1 MWRCMEMFTGSCVA
15 LVTPFKNGK
24 VDYETLKKL
33 VEFHLKNGTSALVP
47 CGTTGESATLT
58 YEEHEEVIRFVVQA
72 VRKKIPV
79 IAGAGSNSTQE
90 TIDLSLAAKKDGA
103 DAVLLVVPYYNK
115 PTQKGLYEHFH
126 KVAEMV
132 DIPIILYNIPGR
144 TGVNMLPETVAK
156 LARDCKNIIGIKEAA
171 GSLDQVSE
179 LIEVCPKDFTLLS
192 GDDSLTLPKLSVGGK
207 GVISV
212 IANIV
217 PQDMA
222 EMCNA
227 WFKGDIKRAREL
239 HHKMF
244 PLVKALFIETNPIP
258 IKTAMGLL
266 GFCSSE
272 LRLPLVPMEEKNFEK
287 LKKAMRDYGLSV

>member
-1 MWRCMEMFTGSCVA
+1 MFTGSCVA

-47 CGTTGESATLT
+47 CGTTGESATLS

-266 GFCSSE
+266 GLCSSE

>member
-1 MWRCMEMFTGSCVA
+1 MFTGSCVA

-47 CGTTGESATLT
+47 CGTTGESTTLT
-58 YEEHEEVIRFVVQA
+58 YEEHEEVVRFVVE
-72 VRKKIPV
+72 VTKKRIPV

-90 TIDLSLAAKKDGA
+90 TIDLTRSAKKDGA

-115 PTQKGLYEHFH
+115 PTQKGLYEHFR
-126 KVAEMV
+126 KVAEEV
-132 DIPIILYNIPGR
+132 NIPIILYNIPGR

-156 LARDCKNIIGIKEAA
+156 LAKDCKNIVGIKEAS
-171 GSLDQVSE
+171 GNLDQVSE
-179 LIEVCPKDFTLLS
+179 IVGTCPKDFTVLS
-192 GDDSLTLPKLSVGGK
+192 GDDALTLPMLALGGK
-207 GVISV
+207 GIISV
-212 IANIV
+212 IANLV

-227 WFKGDIKRAREL
+227 WFKGQAERAKQL

-244 PLVKALFIETNPIP
+244 PLIKALFIETNPIP
-258 IKTAMGLL
+258 IKTAMGLVGL
-266 GFCSSE
+266 CSPE
-272 LRLPLVPMEEKNFEK
+272 LRLPLTSMEEKNLEK
-287 LKKAMRDYGLSV
+287 LKKAMRDYGLL

>member
-1 MWRCMEMFTGSCVA
+1 MFTGSCVA

-58 YEEHEEVIRFVVQA
+58 YEEHEEVVRFVVE
-72 VRKKIPV
+72 VTKKRIPV

-90 TIDLSLAAKKDGA
+90 TIDLTQAAKKDGA

-115 PTQKGLYEHFH
+115 PTQKGLYEHFR
-126 KVAEMV
+126 KVAEEV
-132 DIPIILYNIPGR
+132 NIPIILYNIPGR

-156 LARDCKNIIGIKEAA
+156 LAKDCENIVGIKEAS
-171 GSLDQVSE
+171 GNLDQVSE
-179 LIEVCPKDFTLLS
+179 IVETCPKDFTILS
-192 GDDSLTLPKLSVGGK
+192 GDDALTLPMLALGGK

-212 IANIV
+212 IANLV

-222 EMCNA
+222 KMCNA
-227 WFKGDIKRAREL
+227 WFKGNFEKAKQL

-244 PLVKALFIETNPIP
+244 PLIKALFIETNPIP
-258 IKTAMGLL
+258 VKTAMGLL
-266 GFCSSE
+266 GLCSAE
-272 LRLPLVPMEEKNFEK
+272 LRLPLASMEEKNLEK
-287 LKKAMRDYGLSV
+287 LKKAMQNYGLPG

>member
-1 MWRCMEMFTGSCVA
+1 MFTGSCVA

-33 VEFHLKNGTSALVP
+33 VEFHLKNDTSALVP

-58 YEEHEEVIRFVVQA
+58 YKEHEEVVRYVVE
-72 VRKKIPV
+72 VTKKRIPV

-90 TIDLSLAAKKDGA
+90 TIDLSRAAKKDGA

-115 PTQKGLYEHFH
+115 PTQKGLYEHFR
-126 KVAEMV
+126 KVTEEV
-132 DIPIILYNIPGR
+132 NIPIIIYNIPGR
-144 TGVNMLPETVAK
+144 TGVNMLPETIAK
-156 LARDCKNIIGIKEAA
+156 LAKDCKNIIGVKEAS

-179 LIEVCPKDFTLLS
+179 IIETCPKDFTVLS
-192 GDDSLTLPKLSVGGK
+192 GDDALTLPMLAVGGK

-212 IANIV
+212 IANLV

-227 WFKGDIKRAREL
+227 WFKGQTERAKEL

-244 PLVKALFIETNPIP
+244 PLIKALFIETNPIP
-258 IKTAMGLL
+258 IKTAMGLV
-266 GFCSSE
+266 GFCSPE
-272 LRLPLVPMEEKNFEK
+272 LRLPLTSMEEKNLEK
-287 LKKAMRDYGLSV
+287 LKKVIHNYGLL

>member
-1 MWRCMEMFTGSCVA
+1 MFTGSCVA

-33 VEFHLKNGTSALVP
+33 VEFHLENGTSALVP

-58 YEEHEEVIRFVVQA
+58 YEEHEEVVRFVVE
-72 VRKKIPV
+72 VTKKRIPV

-90 TIDLSLAAKKDGA
+90 TIDLTWAAKKDGA

-115 PTQKGLYEHFH
+115 PTQKGLYEHFR
-126 KVAEMV
+126 KVAEEV
-132 DIPIILYNIPGR
+132 NIPIILYNIPGR

-156 LARDCKNIIGIKEAA
+156 LAKDCKNIVGIKEAA

-179 LIEVCPKDFTLLS
+179 LIEVCPKDFILLS
-192 GDDSLTLPKLSVGGK
+192 GDDSLTLPKLAVGGK

-217 PQDMA
+217 PKDVA

-227 WFKGDIKRAREL
+227 WFKGDLERAKKL

-244 PLVKALFIETNPIP
+244 PLIKALFIETNPIP
-258 IKTAMGLL
+258 IKTAMGLV

-272 LRLPLVPMEEKNFEK
+272 LRLPLAPMEEKNLEK
-287 LKKAMRDYGLSV
+287 LKKVMHDYGLL

>member
-1 MWRCMEMFTGSCVA
+1 MEMFTGSCVA

>member
-1 MWRCMEMFTGSCVA
+1 MFTGSCVA